1 MERGIVTVSDNAVK
15 QIASYFTRSCEGFA
29 EMTDKTKKRAIIGIS
44 DTSGV
49 YVKNTREGVVIDVY
63 FACRYGVDPD
73 ALAKEAEENVFNAYE
88 GTGIKISKVNI
99 HINSVK

>member
-1 MERGIVTVSDNAVK
+1 MKRGIVTISDTAVK

-29 EMTDKTKKRAIIGIS
+29 EMTDKTKSRAIIGRG
-44 DTSGV
+44 DTAGV
-49 YVKNTREGVVIDVY
+49 YVKNTRDGVIIDVY
-63 FACRYGVDPD
+63 FACIYGVDPI
-73 ALAKEAEENVFNAYE
+73 ALAKEAEEKVSNAYE

>member
-1 MERGIVTVSDNAVK
+1 MERGIVTVSDTAVK
-15 QIASYFTRSCEGFA
+15 QIASYFARNCEGVA
-29 EMTDKTKKRAIIGIS
+29 EMTDKTKNRAIIGRG

-63 FACRYGVDPD
+63 FACCYGVDPV
-73 ALAKEAEENVFNAYE
+73 ALSKEAEEKVFNAYK
-88 GTGIKISKVNI
+88 GTGIKVSKVNI